1 MGSGTLPRRKLV
13 MPVPSRP
20 LLVLLALAA
29 CTTTT
34 PTSPTKTEAKPELAK
49 VEAKTEAKVEAKTEA
64 KVEAKTVE
72 TKTEA
77 KVDDVAP
84 VEARDVEAPAASG
97 PPVFHALA
105 RDGKLEV
112 EILVD
117 LFGEREQE
125 VLTKLA
131 VEEIGERT
139 KLKVAPGDATLPKLM
154 RFTEL
159 TVVDADGVGTAKVTE
174 VAVSGGPS
182 GTHGLLL
189 LDRAAK
195 KGAHALAFEG
205 PAKNA
210 KAKLIAISSAPVGK
224 GDAVRAAVIAAA
236 KKSIT
241 DVEVKWDRA
250 KVTSLGG
257 ITKPH
262 LGGLYLLG
270 VEIPE
275 GGGVFGMYGNAKD
288 GSAVPLID
296 AQPEGIL
303 KPIGAVDLDG
313 DGNDEILADLD
324 AFEGAYVHL
333 YRWNADTSKYESA
346 TIAGD
351 GA

>member
-1 MGSGTLPRRKLV
+1 MSNVPRTLCFA
-13 MPVPSRP
+13 
-20 LLVLLALAA
+20 LALAA
-29 CTTTT
+29 CTNAT
-34 PTSPTKTEAKPELAK
+34 PTSPTKSEAKPEVAK
-49 VEAKTEAKVEAKTEA
+49 TEVKVQQKAEAKTETKVEAKAEAKTEAKAD
-64 KVEAKTVE
+64 
-72 TKTEA
+72 EA
-77 KVDDVAP
+77 KVDEAKADEAP
-84 VEARDVEAPAASG
+84 PVEAPADG
-97 PPVFHALA
+97 PPVFHATA
-105 RDGKLEV
+105 KGGKLEV

-117 LFGEREQE
+117 LFSEREQE
-125 VLTKLA
+125 ALTKLA
-131 VEEIGERT
+131 TGEIGERT

-159 TVVDADGVGTAKVTE
+159 TVVDADGVGTAKVIE
-174 VAVSGGPS
+174 VAVGGGPS
-182 GTHGLLL
+182 GTHGLLV

-195 KGAHALAFEG
+195 KGAHALAFAG

-210 KAKLIAISSAPVGK
+210 KAKLVAISSAPVGK
-224 GDAVRAAVIAAA
+224 SDAVFGAVIAAA
-236 KKSIT
+236 KKSIS

-250 KVTSLGG
+250 KVSSLGG

-275 GGGVFGMYGNAKD
+275 GGGVFAMYGNAKD
-288 GSAVPLID
+288 GTAVPLID

-333 YRWNADTSKYESA
+333 YRWNADTSKYEGG